1 MKEVILIPSY
11 EPDNRLVE
19 LIDKIDR
26 ERFDIVVV
34 NDGSNKEYNK
44 IFDKIKDKVHLI
56 SYQDNQG
63 KGYALKK
70 GISYI
75 KEKYQN
81 DYLIVTMDSD
91 GQHTIEDAIKLCEY
105 AKSHLNTYVLGMRKR
120 NEKTPLRSRLG
131 NSITKFVYS
140 VITHIDLYDTQTGL
154 RAFTYNLTDFM
165 LSVPG
170 NRFEY
175 EMNALLLSPK
185 NGINLHEIEIET
197 IYIDNN
203 KGTHFKALRDSF
215 LIYKDI
221 IKFSFSSIISFLIDY
236 FLFIILSFFINSL
249 IVCNIIARIIS
260 ATCNYLL
267 NRKYVFH
274 SKNSLTKSILSYSLL
289 AISILVCNTI
299 LLHIFVEKLLIN
311 KFISKIIVEIV
322 MFIISYF
329 VQKNFI
335 FKRRG

>member
-11 EPDNRLVE
+11 EPDNRLVD

-75 KEKYQN
+75 KDKYQK

-105 AKSHLNTYVLGMRKR
+105 TKTHLNTYVLGMRKR

-140 VITHIDLYDTQTGL
+140 VVTHIDLYDTQTGL
-154 RAFTYNLTDFM
+154 RAFTYNLTNFM
-165 LSVPG
+165 LNVPG

-175 EMNALLLSPK
+175 EINALLLSPK
-185 NGINLHEIEIET
+185 NGINLHEIKIET

-203 KGTHFKALRDSF
+203 KGTHFKTLRDSF

-274 SKNSLTKSILSYSLL
+274 SKNSLVKSILSYTLL
-289 AISILVCNTI
+289 AISILFFNTI

-322 MFIISYF
+322 MFIVSYF
-329 VQKNFI
+329 VQKHFI
-335 FKRRG
+335 FKRR